1 MPAAAPSAADAL
13 TRARAAFAAA
23 MAGLGPFAPA
33 PRMVVAVSGGPHS
46 LALFLLLR
54 DWGAA
59 LRPVIVDHGLRPDS
73 AAEAAFVA
81 AQLRRAGAAP
91 RLVTLALPAG
101 SAVQARARA
110 ARFAALEAIAA
121 EEGRPWIALG
131 HHAADQAETLALR
144 REAGSG
150 PDGLAGMAPASARGA
165 ALLIRPLLTFA
176 PDALEAVVAQA
187 GLRPVRDPSNA
198 NLAFARIRLR
208 ASLAAPATAAL
219 LVEQAGFAA
228 ARSDRG
234 RAVAARLAVSM
245 ALDPLG
251 FARLDLPALGADAVA
266 VAALAA
272 MVRVVGGGAYAPA
285 GAAVMGLIARG
296 QGSLGGAVLGR
307 DGLLAR
313 EVAALAPPIPAE
325 PGARWDGRW
334 RFEGL
339 APGCEI
345 AALGTALRPRGVPA
359 RVAAGLPA
367 LWHKKALVAVPT
379 LGYPET
385 WRAESGRFV
394 FEPVGG
400 PAAPHF
406 PASRLMA
413 GGPGHPI

>member
-1 MPAAAPSAADAL
+1 MPVAAPSAADAL
-13 TRARAAFAAA
+13 SRARAAFAAA
-23 MAGLGPFAPA
+23 MAALGPFPDP
-33 PRMVVAVSGGPHS
+33 PRMLAAVSGGPHS

-81 AQLRRAGAAP
+81 AQLVRAGATP

-110 ARFAALEAIAA
+110 ARTAALEAIAA

-131 HHAADQAETLALR
+131 HHAGDQAETLALR

-150 PDGLAGMAPASARGA
+150 PDGLAGMAPATARGA
-165 ALLIRPLLTFA
+165 ALLIRPLLAFA
-176 PDALEAVVAQA
+176 PETLEAVVAQA
-187 GLRPVRDPSNA
+187 GLQPVRDPSNA
-198 NLAFARIRLR
+198 NPAFARVRLR
-208 ASLAAPATAAL
+208 AALAAPAIAAL
-219 LVEQAGFAA
+219 LAEQAGFAVT
-228 ARSDRG
+228 RSDRG
-234 RAVAARLAVSM
+234 RAVAARLATSM
-245 ALDPLG
+245 VLDPLG
-251 FARLDLPALGADAVA
+251 HARLDLPALGADAVA

-272 MVRVVGGGAYAPA
+272 MVRIVGGGAYAPA
-285 GAAVMGLIARG
+285 GAAVTALIMRG
-296 QGSLGGAVLGR
+296 QGSLGGAVLGA

-313 EVAALAPPIPAE
+313 EVAAVAPPIPAA

-334 RFEGL
+334 RFEGH

-367 LWHKKALVAVPT
+367 LWQNKALVAVPA
-379 LGYPET
+379 LGYRDP
-385 WRAESGRFV
+385 WCAASGRFV
-394 FEPVGG
+394 FDPVGG

-406 PASRLMA
+406 PAGRLMA
-413 GGPGHPI
+413 GGAGHPM